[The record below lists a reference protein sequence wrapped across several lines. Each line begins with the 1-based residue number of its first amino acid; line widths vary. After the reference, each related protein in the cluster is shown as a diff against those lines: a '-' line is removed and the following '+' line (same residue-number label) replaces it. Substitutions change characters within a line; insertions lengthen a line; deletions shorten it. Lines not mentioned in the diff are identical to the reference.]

1 MQVPVGSRVFF
12 TLQSRLNLARSY
24 MTGQIADFE
33 NEMTLAWEM
42 LAQLMQKA
50 LKYHNIRRYVRDD
63 RDQVV
68 PEFLAPTI
76 YFGYNRYSVD
86 QETQRK

>member
-24 MTGQIADFE
+24 MTGQIADLE

-42 LAQLMQKA
+42 LGQRILAMDVNVLLQFGA
-50 LKYHNIRRYVRDD
+50 SLKCWH
-63 RDQVV
+63 
-68 PEFLAPTI
+68 
-76 YFGYNRYSVD
+76 
-86 QETQRK
+86 